1 MRWNTI
7 RRWCKSLIQDSPSGS
22 LFTFGQL
29 SCFFPHL
36 TGPWTLPKMHAR
48 LFSKMDPTPEA
59 CGCMSTLI
67 MGWGGSPF
75 LFWPSRRL
83 LAHAQTGKSSLTSG
97 VGTLSLCFSRAQ
109 LLPLALSLECLG
121 ENKASVLLHL
131 TNTTCLARGPICL
144 LPRVLRRL
152 FASFVTM
159 SPWVIRWKESTC
171 YWRAS
176 LYAWCSEATQAK
188 TSEFEARKGLL
199 KCHMRIKGG
208 LCPSNLGLPKGLQQ
222 STFKGKMR
230 EGLGWLLQTSWS
242 T

>member
-22 LFTFGQL
+22 LFTLGQL

-121 ENKASVLLHL
+121 EKKAWILFHL
-131 TNTTCLARGPICL
+131 TNTRCPAQRPTISCLNTVSHIRKPDIHAYSERSYQIIDSWIKTKN
-144 LPRVLRRL
+144 LRD
-152 FASFVTM
+152 
-159 SPWVIRWKESTC
+159 C
-171 YWRAS
+171 
-176 LYAWCSEATQAK
+176 QN
-188 TSEFEARKGLL
+188 L
-199 KCHMRIKGG
+199 KI
-208 LCPSNLGLPKGLQQ
+208 SSYNL
-222 STFKGKMR
+222 
-230 EGLGWLLQTSWS
+230 
-242 T
+242 

>member
-1 MRWNTI
+1 MGACSHLLWG
-7 RRWCKSLIQDSPSGS
+7 WAPS
-22 LFTFGQL
+22 LFDPQDAFLCACRQESL
-29 SCFFPHL
+29 
-36 TGPWTLPKMHAR
+36 PWPQKWAPY
-48 LFSKMDPTPEA
+48 LFS
-59 CGCMSTLI
+59 
-67 MGWGGSPF
+67 
-75 LFWPSRRL
+75 RVHL
-83 LAHAQTGKSSLTSG
+83 LL
-97 VGTLSLCFSRAQ
+97 
-109 LLPLALSLECLG
+109 LALSSECLSG
-121 ENKASVLLHL
+121 NKASVLLHL